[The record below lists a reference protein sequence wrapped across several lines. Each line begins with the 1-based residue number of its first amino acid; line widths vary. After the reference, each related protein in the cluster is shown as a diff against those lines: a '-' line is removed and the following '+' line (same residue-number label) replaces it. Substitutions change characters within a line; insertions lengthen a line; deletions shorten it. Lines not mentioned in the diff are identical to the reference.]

1 MSDTSSSDS
10 DDELFNSSY
19 ARIKCTSSTIG
30 QKRKATGFN
39 VLDEMLAQQKRAE
52 KQQDDRE
59 RLKAMEADSSD
70 EDDDEDGISTTARIN
85 DEEEDEMPFT
95 FNTSQ
100 SCFGGW
106 PKVLF
111 KARL

>member
-10 DDELFNSSY
+10 DDELFKSPY
-19 ARIKCTSSTIG
+19 ASIKCTPSTIG
-30 QKRKATGFN
+30 QKRKAKGFN

-52 KQQDDRE
+52 KQQDERE

-70 EDDDEDGISTTARIN
+70 EDDEDGISTTARIN
-85 DEEEDEMPFT
+85 NDEEDEMPFT

-106 PKVLF
+106 PKVFF